1 MATELLVLGGERT
14 EAADGG
20 TFSVT
25 EPGTGGAMGRSAAA
39 GRCGGGSC
47 AADSSPPGA
56 MFSGSLGAALAART
70 LGL

>member
-25 EPGTGGAMGRSAAA
+25 EPGTGGAMAEVAFGGRRARPRNAAE
-39 GRCGGGSC
+39 CC
-47 AADSSPPGA
+47 
-56 MFSGSLGAALAART
+56 
-70 LGL
+70 